1 MVAGALLSSS
11 MMALLATVGPGTS
24 VWTIRT
30 ISFFLGTGMSG
41 IFLPSQ
47 TASFATVP
55 PARIARGTTLFQ
67 SQQRLGAALGV
78 AGITTVAAAVGT
90 TRVVGG
96 HLEPNLTSYRVGLLS
111 AALVMLGTA
120 VAALFV
126 SDADAAVTMSRG
138 ADEEVAIIETEALR
152 AA

>member
-1 MVAGALLSSS
+1 
-11 MMALLATVGPGTS
+11 MALVGLLTP
-24 VWTIRT
+24 
-30 ISFFLGTGMSG
+30 ISFFLGAGMSA

-78 AGITTVAAAVGT
+78 AGITTVATAVGT
-90 TRVVGG
+90 THMVRG
-96 HLEPNLTSYRVGLLS
+96 HLEPNLTAYRVGLLS

-120 VAALFV
+120 VAALYV
-126 SDADAAVTMSRG
+126 SDADAAETMSRG
-138 ADEEVAIIETEALR
+138 SQEEVAIMETEALGS
-152 AA
+152 A